1 MTPDSFTPRNLAGLG
16 LAAAVCA
23 LTGCQA
29 EGSVRIVIDEPEVV
43 ALSPLDDR
51 LATVALTVET
61 PGAPSQVFGG
71 SAAAREPLPLGDFR
85 VGDGATFQLEGR
97 ALGGR
102 LVGYGRVLEPTD
114 ISATDETVIHIP
126 FRRPYAY
133 VATGDAL
140 VAFNTAVDTADGF
153 ELTAWTSPQTTAVAP
168 TPDGLD
174 VLVASNGKVLLL
186 DTSTHTPHGGEASA
200 GDVADMVI
208 SPDGHHAALLHT
220 ASPSGVTIV
229 DLDALR
235 AGSRDEASF
244 FVPVENATGLDISD
258 ARAWVLAS
266 DDRVSC
272 ALDSTLR
279 GVAFVDGVGLDPPKP
294 LGGCAT
300 AIDVSSDGLKVAVAI
315 RERGLVVRSLEED
328 TVPEVEVAL
337 NAPTAVTIA
346 AGRAFAVGAID
357 GVEGTGLVIASV
369 GLDGGG
375 PVMLE
380 LPPDEI
386 APTYDLATEAGQT
399 VQLSRRLAADEL
411 DALDV
416 SALPDGSAIAVWTTT
431 KFHGAAETVA
441 IPTTGGDVL
450 VDLDTVDVSTAEYL
464 LLDAREGIPIQG
476 ARTSCRLSD
485 PSPERDCGVTTQA
498 RFTAQGGA
506 ILYGD
511 R

>member
-1 MTPDSFTPRNLAGLG
+1 MTPVSSVRFCILVLG
-16 LAAAVCA
+16 AATAA
-23 LTGCQA
+23 CQA

-51 LATVALTVET
+51 LATVALTIES
-61 PGAPSQVFGG
+61 PGAPAQMFGG
-71 SAAAREPLPLGDFR
+71 SAASREPLPLGDFK
-85 VGDGATFQLEGR
+85 VTDGATFQLEGR

-102 LVGYGRVLEPTD
+102 LVGYGRVLDPIE
-114 ISATDETVIHIP
+114 ISATEETVIHVP

-140 VAFNTAVDTADGF
+140 VAFNTAVDTSEGF
-153 ELTAWTSPQTTAVAP
+153 ELTAWTSPQTTAVAA

-186 DTSTHTPHGGEASA
+186 DTSKHTPHGGEASA

-220 ASPSGVTIV
+220 DVPSGVTIV

-244 FVPVENATGLDISD
+244 FVPVENAIGLDISD
-258 ARAWVLAS
+258 TRAWVLAN

-272 ALDSTLR
+272 ALGSSVR
-279 GVAFVDGVGLDPPKP
+279 GVGFVDGVPLDPPKA
-294 LGGCAT
+294 LDGCAT
-300 AIDVSSDGLKVAVAI
+300 AIDVSPDGSMLAVGI
-315 RERGLVVRSLEED
+315 EGRGLVVRSLEEEG
-328 TVPEVEVAL
+328 TPEVVVAL
-337 NAPTAVTIA
+337 DGPSAVTIA
-346 AGRAFAVGAID
+346 AGRAFAVGAASSAE
-357 GVEGTGLVIASV
+357 GVGLVLASV
-369 GLDGGG
+369 GLDGSD
-375 PVMLE
+375 PVTLA
-380 LPPDEI
+380 LQPDVI

-399 VQLSRRLAADEL
+399 VQLTRRLTADSL
-411 DALDV
+411 DALEI

-431 KFHGAAETVA
+431 GFHGAAETVT
-441 IPTTGGDVL
+441 IPTSEGDVL
-450 VDLDTVDVSTAEYL
+450 VSLDAVDVSTAEYL
-464 LLDAREGIPIQG
+464 LLDAREGIAVQA
-476 ARTSCRLSD
+476 ARTACTLSD
-485 PSPERDCGVTTQA
+485 PSPARDCGVTTSA